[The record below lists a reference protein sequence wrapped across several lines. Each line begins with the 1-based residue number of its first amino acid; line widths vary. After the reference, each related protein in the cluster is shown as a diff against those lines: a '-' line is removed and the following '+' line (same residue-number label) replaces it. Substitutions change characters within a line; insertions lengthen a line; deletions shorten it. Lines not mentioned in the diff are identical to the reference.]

1 MQKLPVALLAVFALV
16 LPLPVSA
23 ADGGLPQRQPG
34 KWKLSTEMDE
44 GRGPIKQS
52 LTMCITAEMEKAT
65 ADTAASEHKSNCS
78 RYDIKKDGETTIV
91 DAECAYAVDR
101 VTSRTEMSG
110 DFKKAFSVKIVST
123 TVTQPPAGKP
133 VTRER
138 KITQSGEHLGD
149 DCGDIKPGEAVTE
162 DGSRVMVQ

>member
-1 MQKLPVALLAVFALV
+1 MQKLPVALLAVFALA

-65 ADTAASEHKSNCS
+65 AD
-78 RYDIKKDGETTIV
+78 IV